1 MNYSLM
7 LLVACMLAC
16 ANAFVP
22 ASKVAAPRA
31 FTTRTNMVPIEAIPV
46 TEISQAL
53 QQTSTLLAQQAPTDF
68 GGLLFP
74 VGGIGALA
82 ALILYLS
89 PPLAD

>member
-7 LLVACMLAC
+7 LALFAMIAC

-22 ASKVAAPRA
+22 ASKIAAPRA
-31 FTTRTNMVPIEAIPV
+31 AFTRTNMVPIDAVPV

-53 QQTSTLLAQQAPTDF
+53 QQTSTLLATQAPTDF

-89 PPLAD
+89 PPLSD